1 VTGEIVAPVT
11 RSRLVRYVKTFSEH
25 RYGRWVL
32 AAIAFA
38 DSSFLPIPPDLLL
51 VPMALVRPKQIWA
64 LSLICTVASSL
75 GAIFG
80 YLIGYG
86 LWSLVGVPL
95 VELYGYGNG
104 FTAYQHLIEKW
115 GVWIIIAKS
124 LTPRPVQ
131 DYSDRR
137 GGCGHE
143 PSARRQARRLPPSAR
158 GPRAGTTCACRR
170 LPRALPAANRPF
182 TRPLSGLRRPHDR
195 NRRHPPCQHCRR
207 CGSLEHLM
215 IPMRDPSEPSVLDRR
230 QLSTPSLRYRFQR
243 PATANRSSEPRR
255 SPAPLI
261 DIRPM
266 AATNIPIAAHWSL
279 DSNRHR
285 HRASTTGRAQSP

>member
-1 VTGEIVAPVT
+1 
-11 RSRLVRYVKTFSEH
+11 
-25 RYGRWVL
+25 VL

-75 GAIFG
+75 GAVVG

-124 LTPRPVQ
+124 LTPVPFKIMAIAAGVAAM
-131 DYSDRR
+131 SPTADRR
-137 GGCGHE
+137 
-143 PSARRQARRLPPSAR
+143 SR
-158 GPRAGTTCACRR
+158 
-170 LPRALPAANRPF
+170 
-182 TRPLSGLRRPHDR
+182 
-195 NRRHPPCQHCRR
+195 
-207 CGSLEHLM
+207 
-215 IPMRDPSEPSVLDRR
+215 
-230 QLSTPSLRYRFQR
+230 
-243 PATANRSSEPRR
+243 RR
-255 SPAPLI
+255 SPPNGRRDLAC
-261 DIRPM
+261 
-266 AATNIPIAAHWSL
+266 
-279 DSNRHR
+279 
-285 HRASTTGRAQSP
+285 GRARWSPPGESRRGPSSIVAWSGIRRATWSAMARSIGPAGRAGSSIGGTAAGTSTSINPGSIAVSPWVHGNSGLT

>member
-1 VTGEIVAPVT
+1 MIAPVR
-11 RSRLVRYVKTFSEH
+11 RSRLVRYVEMFSEH

-75 GAIFG
+75 GAVVG

-124 LTPRPVQ
+124 LTPVPFKIMAIAAGGAAMRPTAFLL
-131 DYSDRR
+131 R
-137 GGCGHE
+137 GWPG
-143 PSARRQARRLPPSAR
+143 
-158 GPRAGTTCACRR
+158 
-170 LPRALPAANRPF
+170 
-182 TRPLSGLRRPHDR
+182 
-195 NRRHPPCQHCRR
+195 
-207 CGSLEHLM
+207 
-215 IPMRDPSEPSVLDRR
+215 V
-230 QLSTPSLRYRFQR
+230 RFIL
-243 PATANRSSEPRR
+243 RSSRC
-255 SPAPLI
+255 SSHFG
-261 DIRPM
+261 
-266 AATNIPIAAHWSL
+266 ATESCCSSQDTDEHW
-279 DSNRHR
+279 
-285 HRASTTGRAQSP
+285 QSS

>member
-1 VTGEIVAPVT
+1 MLGRSFLRARWSAFSDEDVVTGEIVAPVT

-75 GAIFG
+75 GAVVG

-124 LTPRPVQ
+124 LTPVPFKIMAIAAGVAAM
-131 DYSDRR
+131 S
-137 GGCGHE
+137 
-143 PSARRQARRLPPSAR
+143 PTAFLASAV
-158 GPRAGTTCACRR
+158 AG
-170 LPRALPAANRPF
+170 RALHFAIVATLIALWGDRVMGL
-182 TRPLSGLRRPHDR
+182 LS
-195 NRRHPPCQHCRR
+195 
-207 CGSLEHLM
+207 
-215 IPMRDPSEPSVLDRR
+215 
-230 QLSTPSLRYRFQR
+230 RY
-243 PATANRSSEPRR
+243 
-255 SPAPLI
+255 
-261 DIRPM
+261 
-266 AATNIPIAAHWSL
+266 
-279 DSNRHR
+279 
-285 HRASTTGRAQSP
+285 GRALAIISLLGLIGIAVVQHLR